1 MPTKRVLQKAVR
13 ISTPIGLERIIMCG
27 AQITTTVIVAPLGM
41 MAIAANALG
50 VNAES
55 LCYMPGY
62 GIGDAATTLVGQ
74 SIGAQRKDLARR
86 FANICVTMGIS
97 VMAIMGTV
105 MYLAAPVMMGFMSP
119 VPDIVELG
127 TEALRIEAF
136 AEPMFAASIVCYG
149 AFVGAGDTLI
159 PSSMNLTTIWA
170 VRITLSIL
178 LAPLM
183 GLNGVWLAMCLELNL
198 RGILFLLRL
207 RSQRWIPKTLRNSK

>member
-1 MPTKRVLQKAVR
+1 
-13 ISTPIGLERIIMCG
+13 
-27 AQITTTVIVAPLGM
+27 
-41 MAIAANALG
+41 
-50 VNAES
+50 
-55 LCYMPGY
+55 
-62 GIGDAATTLVGQ
+62 
-74 SIGAQRKDLARR
+74 
-86 FANICVTMGIS
+86 
-97 VMAIMGTV
+97 MGTV

>member
-1 MPTKRVLQKAVR
+1 MWVQNV
-13 ISTPIGLERIIMCG
+13 IMRG
-27 AQITTTVIVAPLGM
+27 AHIASTVIVAPLG
-41 MAIAANALG
+41 AVSIAANSFAII
-50 VNAES
+50 AES
-55 LCYMPGY
+55 FCYMPGY

-105 MYLAAPVMMGFMSP
+105 MYLAAPVMMGFMSA